1 VRREKRTQ
9 VNEPARLH
17 PNSWSSLEVRV
28 LDISTNGFRAECDA
42 RITVGSSVALEI
54 EGIGAVHAHV
64 TWRRGQRFGA
74 KFDQPVDMAPCTWAP
89 VCDQVVLSRMLVDRA
104 LAREAGAYGS
114 ELELRRKILEGLP
127 VRPVR
132 GAEPAR
138 RRALP

>member
-9 VNEPARLH
+9 VNAPARLH

-28 LDISTNGFRAECDA
+28 LDISANGFRAECDA
-42 RITVGSSVALEI
+42 RITIGSSVALEI
-54 EGIGAVHAHV
+54 EGIGPVHAHV
-64 TWRRGQRFGA
+64 TWRRGERFGA
-74 KFDQPVDMAPCTWAP
+74 KFDQPLDLAPCTWAP
-89 VCDQVVLSRMLVDRA
+89 VCEQVVLSRMLIDRVRA
-104 LAREAGAYGS
+104 HEDGAFGS

-138 RRALP
+138 RGARS